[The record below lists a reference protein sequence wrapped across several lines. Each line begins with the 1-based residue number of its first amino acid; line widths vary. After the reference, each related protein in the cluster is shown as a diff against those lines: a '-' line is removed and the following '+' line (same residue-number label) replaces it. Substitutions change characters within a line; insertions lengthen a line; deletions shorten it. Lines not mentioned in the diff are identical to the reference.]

1 MCSSKIK
8 NASEALEVFNAKFEK
23 LIGKVENKFTKRFIQ
38 ILGDGEEF
46 LAYVSENKETNE
58 NYVVPFHTDKS
69 PTIEKSTSVKIVKE
83 IKTPTEAYKA
93 FCMEYASLARL
104 INPAAK
110 AFDGYLFEKK
120 TLQIR
125 QGGIFT
131 AFAAFNTAKEYY
143 FIVPV
148 DGGVP
153 KIETY
158 DEVTVIE

>member
-1 MCSSKIK
+1 MYSKIK
-8 NASEALEVFNAKFEK
+8 NASEALEVFNAKFSK
-23 LIGKVENKFTKRFIQ
+23 LIGNIEGKFTKRFIQ
-38 ILGDGEEF
+38 ILGGGEGF
-46 LAYVSENKETNE
+46 LAFILENKDTNE
-58 NYVVPFHTDKS
+58 IYIVPFHTDKS

-83 IKTPTEAYKA
+83 IKTAAEAYKA

-110 AFDGYLFEKK
+110 AFDGYLFEKR
-120 TLQIR
+120 TIQIR
-125 QGGIFT
+125 QGGKFE
-131 AFAAFNTAKEYY
+131 AFAASNTAKEYY

-158 DEVTVIE
+158 NEVTIIE